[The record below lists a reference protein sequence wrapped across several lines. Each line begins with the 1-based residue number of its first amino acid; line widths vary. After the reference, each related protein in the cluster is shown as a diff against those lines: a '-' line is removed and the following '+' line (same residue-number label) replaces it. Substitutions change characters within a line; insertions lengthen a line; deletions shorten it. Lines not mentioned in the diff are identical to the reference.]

1 MPLAANALDH
11 RSPDL
16 RPPDAR
22 TVETRQRIL
31 ETSLRLFA
39 EHGFKGVSVRDIS
52 TAAGVNVA
60 SISYHFG
67 SKQGLYHTIF
77 EMVLDQDEA
86 IFGEQ
91 MASVDRLLG
100 RAGGDPVLLA
110 AAVEVLVAGIVGR
123 IAAYEYAHW
132 FSVLLAR
139 ELALPGVLF
148 DLIYQRRAEPLLRM
162 MTRLIAAAQGL
173 VADDPSARL
182 SANVLHGQVCNLV
195 FARPVLW
202 RQMGWEGY
210 SPERVELLVGTITD
224 LMCRSL
230 GLTATPIRALG
241 VTETSQ

>member
-16 RPPDAR
+16 RPPDTR

-86 IFGEQ
+86 LFTEQ

-100 RAGGDPVLLA
+100 RAGGDHALLA
-110 AAVEVLVAGIVGR
+110 AAVEGLVAGIVGR
-123 IAAYEYAHW
+123 IATYEHAHW

-148 DLIYQRRAEPLLRM
+148 DLIYRRRVEPLLRM
-162 MTRLIAAAQGL
+162 MIRVTAAALGL
-173 VADDPSARL
+173 VADDPAARL
-182 SANVLHGQVCNLV
+182 SANVLYGQVGNLV

-224 LMCRSL
+224 LICRSI
-230 GLTATPIRALG
+230 GLTTTPSQAL
-241 VTETSQ
+241 VLTETPQ